1 MLTGMVSVWSFP
13 FRIGGDGSIAT
24 VEEGSDPAIEEA
36 IAVAMLTR
44 PGERVT
50 VPTFGAIDPAFV
62 GVEAG
67 ALQRHLDDFGPNVV
81 ITSITTRQQPPH
93 AEAVTVAWDRRE
105 PDGEDPFDDGE
116 VVPDDLA
123 GDFTTVGGDL

>member
-1 MLTGMVSVWSFP
+1 MLTRMVSVWSFP
-13 FRIGGDGSIAT
+13 FRPGGDGSVAT

-44 PGERVT
+44 PGERIL
-50 VPTFGAIDPAFV
+50 VPTFGATDPAFV

-81 ITSITTRQQPPH
+81 ITGITTRQQQPH
-93 AEAVTVAWDRRE
+93 TEAVTVAWERRDNAGSFGDDT
-105 PDGEDPFDDGE
+105 PDGLVADDFAA
-116 VVPDDLA
+116 A
-123 GDFTTVGGDL
+123 GGVL

>member
-1 MLTGMVSVWSFP
+1 MVSVWSFP
-13 FRIGGDGSIAT
+13 FRVGGDGSIAT

-44 PGERVT
+44 PGERIT

-81 ITSITTRQQPPH
+81 VTSVTSRQQAPH
-93 AEAVTVAWDRRE
+93 AEAVTVAWERLE
-105 PDGEDPFDDGE
+105 PDGEDPFDDDG

-123 GDFTTVGGDL
+123 GDFTAVGGDL

>member
-13 FRIGGDGSIAT
+13 FRLGGDGSIAT

-44 PGERVT
+44 PGERIT
-50 VPTFGAIDPAFV
+50 VPTFGAIDPAFT

-67 ALQRHLDDFGPNVV
+67 VLQRHLDDFGPNVIV
-81 ITSITTRQQPPH
+81 TSVTTHHQPPH
-93 AEAVTVAWDRRE
+93 AEAVTVAWERQE
-105 PDGEDPFDDGE
+105 PDGEDPFDDALVE
-116 VVPDDLA
+116 DDLT

>member
-1 MLTGMVSVWSFP
+1 MARMVSVWSFP

-36 IAVAMLTR
+36 IAIAMLTR
-44 PGERVT
+44 PGERIT
-50 VPTFGAIDPAFV
+50 VPTFGAVDPAFV

-81 ITSITTRQQPPH
+81 ITSITSRQQMAH
-93 AEAVTVAWDRRE
+93 TEAVTVAWERRE
-105 PDGEDPFDDGE
+105 PDGENPFDDDTL
-116 VVPDDLA
+116 VPDDLTGDNFVSA
-123 GDFTTVGGDL
+123 GGAL